1 MKKII
6 IYLLCSVLTTFLIIN
21 DCAAQRSRKVKR
33 PEGFKAQIIAGMNFS
48 QLDGDD
54 LIGYSMLGLRAGAQI
69 NYALYAK
76 GGLAIGLFYD
86 EKGSSTS
93 FSLLPRGLQ
102 ENTKLRYLSI
112 PLDFYFDSGYR
123 PDIEKH
129 RVRFQLGA
137 SISRLF
143 STYSQHRAFGDFT
156 GMFNT
161 FDIAPNIGLTYS
173 ISKKSGFNLRFESS
187 ITHVLEENLALEIN
201 NLRSYLFSLQYVY
214 SL

>member
-1 MKKII
+1 MA
-6 IYLLCSVLTTFLIIN
+6 LFFTSD
-21 DCAAQRSRKVKR
+21 DCNAQRSTKIKR
-33 PEGFKAQIIAGMNFS
+33 PEGFKAQLIAGMNFS

-69 NYALYAK
+69 NYALHTK
-76 GGLAIGLFYD
+76 GGIAIGLFYD
-86 EKGSSTS
+86 EKGSSSS
-93 FSLLPRGLQ
+93 FSLLPRGIQ
-102 ENTKLRYLSI
+102 QNTKLRYLSI
-112 PLDFYFDSGYR
+112 PVDFYLDSGYR
-123 PDIEKH
+123 PDLEKH
-129 RVRFQLGA
+129 RLRFQFGA

-143 STYSQHRAFGDFT
+143 STDSEHQDFGDLINL
-156 GMFNT
+156 FNP

-187 ITHVLEENLALEIN
+187 ITNVLEEDLTLEIN